1 MKTLAVVTLALA
13 LAAPAIA
20 QQYKWVDKDG
30 KVRYGDVPPGGV
42 KATPLKPPAGPAAPA
57 PTAPAAAA
65 KKGEKPLTPE
75 QAFQKRQKD
84 REESEQ
90 KAQQSQA
97 EASVKRA
104 NCESAQASMRQIQS
118 GARINTTNAAGE
130 RVGMDDAPRA
140 ARMARAQKA
149 VTEWCN

>member
-1 MKTLAVVTLALA
+1 MKTLAVLFVALA

-30 KVRYGDVPPGGV
+30 KVRYGDLPPAGV
-42 KATPLKPPAGPAAPA
+42 KATPLKGPARPAAPPSA
-57 PTAPAAAA
+57 APAAAG

-84 REESEQ
+84 REEADQ
-90 KAQQSQA
+90 KAQKDQA
-97 EASVKRA
+97 EASLKRA

-118 GARINTTNAAGE
+118 GARISTVNAAGE
-130 RVGMDDAPRA
+130 RVMMDDSQRA
-140 ARMARAQKA
+140 AEMARAQKA
-149 VTEWCN
+149 VSEWCN

>member
-1 MKTLAVVTLALA
+1 MARWATGRPAAVRPRRRSPRP
-13 LAAPAIA
+13 AP
-20 QQYKWVDKDG
+20 G
-30 KVRYGDVPPGGV
+30 PP
-42 KATPLKPPAGPAAPA
+42 PPA
-57 PTAPAAAA
+57 APAAAA

-90 KAQQSQA
+90 KAQKSQA